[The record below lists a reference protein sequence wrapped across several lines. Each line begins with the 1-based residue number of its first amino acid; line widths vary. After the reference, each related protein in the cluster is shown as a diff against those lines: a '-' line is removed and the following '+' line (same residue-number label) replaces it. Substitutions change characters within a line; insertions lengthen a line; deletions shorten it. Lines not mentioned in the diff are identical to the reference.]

1 MLFVFQLCN
10 ILLLVVIRITHSNF
24 ILLQI
29 FSYYFIMGPILMH
42 GRFREKYSLIS
53 EIKNICLHF
62 YLCWNIFHYIAQ
74 EKVQKIEIKRVSFF

>member
-1 MLFVFQLCN
+1 
-10 ILLLVVIRITHSNF
+10 
-24 ILLQI
+24 
-29 FSYYFIMGPILMH
+29 MGPILMH

-74 EKVQKIEIKRVSFF
+74 EKVQKIEIKRVSFIR